1 MSPSA
6 KVLQMLDG
14 QGSDIQ
20 GVSMHQQIQWL
31 GTRQIRF
38 SCTSSWTVSY
48 MTAVPYH
55 TWHLAVPYHT

>member
-55 TWHLAVPYHT
+55 T